1 MSDLQTKVD
10 NAIVDMGTVEQ
21 FTSSDE
27 FTDIISRLG
36 RVYPS
41 LAKAIR
47 TLMENG
53 AYEPFATEAQLLA
66 STPLLPKRAAKAL
79 DTKKIWIWEVRA
91 PLTTPAWYDTGES
104 ELDIAKRYAENAAVA
119 APKGIKQ
126 FGYYTGTSTTT
137 LISQDG
143 PQAYAVQVN
152 ESGFIKKFRTQLAG
166 GPAKVRVQVYRP
178 SDKGAT
184 LIETRL
190 YDVSYPQSE
199 VSLIDN
205 PIRVEKN
212 DLVTLAWVS
221 GIFIRGKI
229 VSSGDPL
236 GSLVITQTLTIGQQV
251 AISRSRNSL
260 EFQIDVLTDS
270 QLATVQNID
279 PMTRLAVG
287 YGVVESI
294 STFKQGVLN
303 TPNTTG
309 SFSFAYGNIDALTKF
324 GKLSQIKYTTR
335 SISKDVLFRLCI
347 LAPNADGTHKVTT
360 VKQVL
365 APSDANGVVTATSKH
380 FGDIFVPKGGY
391 ALIAGTTEIDAP
403 LAQVGIAGGFS
414 YIASTD
420 IQLNA
425 NVTVSKNSNNQP
437 ISAEF
442 TYESSSLNLEDRV
455 VALENNELHATPPV
469 YSTVLDSQIFSG
481 STIPER
487 WTAPNWTIDDTGL
500 QSPATGGWNVNA
512 LSTGFSALANREYR
526 QEFIVADINSVF
538 GFCTAPIETNSGAAV
553 ALVDG
558 SNKKLHIMLW
568 DGSATAGTPVAS
580 VDMQPLVAN
589 TPYILSVEKRGYFST
604 VKLINKVTGQTNTVE
619 YSGTNPYVQFHGRAG
634 FTFISGSVKFK
645 NYRFTAFYPREVH
658 FVIEGD
664 SNSERAAT
672 VLPNKTWAFMLAD
685 MRRMNADAIVG
696 GRSGDET
703 PNFLKRK
710 EYDLMAWR
718 PKYVIWALGT
728 NDTSQATWRTNMQQ
742 NIADTLAIGAEPI
755 LVTQIPRN
763 DSQALRTAMNDDIRN
778 GYFGPYRYIEFA
790 KAVSLNND
798 GVTWDP
804 IYDSGD
810 HIHVNPAGQQ
820 RLLQQ
825 VLIDMP
831 ELIR

>member
-1 MSDLQTKVD
+1 MPILTSEMFENLHRDFIDTGKAINIIGIISPRYGEPFKSLPLVSKEAENRGGYISAPTLTALQ
-10 NAIVDMGTVEQ
+10 AIVPSYNWQLARDDSTG
-21 FTSSDE
+21 DE
-27 FTDIISRLG
+27 YRWNPAASPNPKWEPTG
-36 RVYPS
+36 RNY
-41 LAKAIR
+41 LKDAKS
-47 TLMENG
+47 
-53 AYEPFATEAQLLA
+53 F
-66 STPLLPKRAAKAL
+66 
-79 DTKKIWIWEVRA
+79 
-91 PLTTPAWYDTGES
+91 
-104 ELDIAKRYAENAAVA
+104 AENAAVS
-119 APKGIKQ
+119 APKSVKSY
-126 FGYYTGTSTTT
+126 GYYTGTETNS
-137 LISQDG
+137 LLSSDG
-143 PQAYAVQVN
+143 PSAYAVQVP
-152 ESGFIKKFRTQLAG
+152 EAGYVKKFKTQLAG
-166 GPAKVRVQVYRP
+166 GSAKVRIQLYRP
-178 SDKGAT
+178 SDMGAK
-184 LIETRL
+184 LIESREYT
-190 YDVSYPQSE
+190 VPFPNSE

-212 DLVTLAWVS
+212 DLVTLAWIS
-221 GIFIRGKI
+221 GTYVRGKAI
-229 VSSGDPL
+229 TTGDPL
-236 GSLVITQTLTIGQQV
+236 GNIVVTQTLTVGNEV
-251 AISRSRNSL
+251 AVARTRNKL
-260 EFQIDVLTDS
+260 EFAIDVLTDS
-270 QLATVQNID
+270 VPSLKPDLTANLGLGYSVAPTLTTTV
-279 PMTRLAVG
+279 AG
-287 YGVVESI
+287 A
-294 STFKQGVLN
+294 LN
-303 TPNTTG
+303 TPTTTG
-309 SFSFAYGNIDALTKF
+309 DITWAYGEITTPITIS
-324 GKLSQIKYTTR
+324 KLKQLRYTTR
-335 SISKDVLFRLCI
+335 SISRDVLFRLCV
-347 LAPNADGTHKVTT
+347 LSPNADGSYKIDL
-360 VKQVL
+360 VKWVS
-365 APSDANGVVTATSKH
+365 APADANGVVTANSTH
-380 FGDIFVPKGGY
+380 YGEILIPKGGY
-391 ALIAGTTEIDAP
+391 VLVNGTTTIDSP
-403 LAQVGIAGGFS
+403 LAQATGLPNRPLP
-414 YIASTD
+414 YINASL
-420 IQLNA
+420 IQTGA
-425 NVTVSKNSNNQP
+425 TVSLQINPSTP
-437 ISAEF
+437 PLSLEV
-442 TYESSSLNLEDRV
+442 TYESASNNLDNRV
-455 VALENNELHATPPV
+455 TALENNALQVTLPV

-487 WTAPNWTIDDTGL
+487 WSAPNWTIDDTGL

-526 QEFIVADINSVF
+526 QEFTVADINSVF
-538 GFCTAPIETNSGAAV
+538 GFCTAPIEANSGAAV

-568 DGSATAGTPVAS
+568 DGSATAGTSVAS

-645 NYRFTAFYPREVH
+645 NYRFTAFYPRELH
-658 FVIEGD
+658 FIIEGD
-664 SNSERAAT
+664 SNSERAAN

-831 ELIR
+831 ELLR